1 MRTERWWEFLATFT
15 FLLRIWIVV
24 SVTEIPPNVRQPPMI
39 TKQSVQDHIVEP
51 TDPITVECEATGN
64 PPPVFTWT
72 RNGVYL
78 NVARDPQ
85 VSMKR
90 RSGTLEIFF
99 WGRPEDYEGLYQCTA
114 TNEFGSAVSS
124 HIHLRVSK
132 ARSWLKEYLEPVSVF
147 VGLPLILPCNPPVGP
162 PKPQTYWMNSSMV
175 PIRQDRRV
183 SMAENGDLYF
193 SSIVAEDS
201 LTNYVCTARFPNSN
215 TIQQKPPLILQVLT
229 ARMAAQIAPK
239 FMKPK
244 GTASTQ
250 IGMLGEELVLECFAS
265 GVPAPTIKWTK
276 DWEALTMSGMKL
288 ENFNKTLRIKKVSM
302 EDGGDYICTASNRMG
317 YLDHIITVRV
327 KSAPFWVEKPE
338 SLVLSRDDSG
348 QIVCQADGIPR
359 PRIQWLVNGEPIEDA
374 PKSPGRQV
382 SGDTL
387 TFRSVVPD
395 STAVF
400 QCNASNQYGYILAN
414 AFLAVMDMKPRLLGF
429 RDQLVKVTEG
439 SQTLLHCPYFGSPK
453 PDLRWSKGGIGSL
466 EGGRFRVLSNGT
478 LEIKRTKLQD
488 QGTYVCV
495 ASNVIGRDEMD
506 VQLEVKEPTKILRAP
521 HNVIVI
527 KGSLARFDCKIQ
539 TDPTL
544 DVTVTWLKDKKF
556 LILGRR
562 MTKDEDSLS
571 IADVYR
577 RDEGMYTCRIKSEV
591 EEISVSAK
599 LTVMGMQNIHIHT
612 QKNNTHSSARK
623 ANPPFHLLY
632 LDRPDPPTDLEVSDP
647 SERSARLTWVPGL
660 SNHSPIKE
668 YLVQYTEDLLADYWL
683 VPSGWKNLTS
693 YPGHL
698 NSVMLKLMPFVEYQF
713 RVIAINGIGPSRP
726 SKPSV
731 YYETGGAVPDAIPK
745 NIKGVGT
752 GIFRNNME
760 ISWEPLEYR
769 EWNGPKLGYMVW
781 WRRRDSRE
789 EWKNYTTYWWCSHII
804 YETDTFTPY
813 EIKVQAINDFGLG
826 PESPIVIGFSGEDRP
841 TVAPTDLRVSDV
853 ESTKL
858 TVHWQPVPRDSIN
871 GEIKEYTV
879 YFWRESSRLPHHGV
893 NRRIKSKSFK
903 ANGPRLSGSLTGLI
917 PYSNYMMYIVV
928 ANNRFEGPPSHRIE
942 FQTLEGVP
950 SVPRSFRIMHRHY
963 DTIYLD
969 WEEPAEPNGI
979 LTGYILR
986 YQTLNVSVGERV
998 QVEHLPPNTTYFSMR
1013 RFDRYTRYKFS
1024 LAARTQIGVGEA
1036 VTEESPHFTTEEY
1049 TRDQVDIAT
1058 QGWFIGLMCAIALF
1072 VLLMLTVFFIKRSR
1086 GGKYPVRDKRDFA
1099 LGPLDDKEEG
1109 SFDYRITRLS
1119 TLPYSRREEESRQG
1133 RSQGSI
1139 EDMQKRTNSDDSLME
1154 YGEGDEIEFNE
1165 DGSFIGEY
1173 TGTSKR
1179 DRDSSQYHES
1189 SEATSPVAIYSFA

>member
-1 MRTERWWEFLATFT
+1 MRTKIWQGFLATLT
-15 FLLRIWIVV
+15 VLLPLWRDV
-24 SVTEIPPNVRQPPMI
+24 SAVEIPPDVRQPPMI

-72 RNGVYL
+72 RDGVYL

-99 WGRPEDYEGLYQCTA
+99 WGRPEDYEGVYQCTA

-124 HIHLRVSK
+124 HIRLRVSK
-132 ARSWLKEYLEPVSVF
+132 ARTWLKEYLEPVSVF
-147 VGLPLILPCNPPVGP
+147 IGLPLILPCNPPAGP

-193 SSIVAEDS
+193 SSIVAEDY

-250 IGMLGEELVLECFAS
+250 IAMLGEELVLECFAS
-265 GVPAPTIKWTK
+265 GVPAPSIKWTK
-276 DWEALTMSGMKL
+276 DWEALSMQGMKL

-302 EDGGDYICTASNRMG
+302 EDGGEYICTATNRMG
-317 YLDHIITVRV
+317 SLDHIITVRV

-348 QIVCQADGIPR
+348 QIVCRADGIPR
-359 PRIQWLVNGEPIEDA
+359 PQIRWLVNGEPIEDA

-387 TFRSVVPD
+387 IFRSVVPD

-414 AFLAVMDMKPRLLGF
+414 TFLAVMDMRPRLLGF

-439 SQTLLHCPYFGSPK
+439 SQTHLHCPYFGSPK
-453 PDLRWSKGGIGSL
+453 PDLRWSKGGLGAL
-466 EGGRFRVLSNGT
+466 EGGRYRILANGT
-478 LEIKRTKLQD
+478 LEIRRSKLQD

-495 ASNVIGRDEMD
+495 ASNVIGRDEME

-527 KGSLARFDCKIQ
+527 KGSLAHFDCKIQ

-544 DVTVTWLKDKKF
+544 EVTVTWLKDKKF

-577 RDEGMYTCRIKSEV
+577 RDEGIYTCRIKTEV

-599 LTVMGMQNIHIHT
+599 LTVMGNV
-612 QKNNTHSSARK
+612 NTD
-623 ANPPFHLLY
+623 LLFS
-632 LDRPDPPTDLEVSDP
+632 LLLSDRPDPPTDLEVSDP
-647 SERSARLTWVPGL
+647 SERSVRLTWVPGL
-660 SNHSPIKE
+660 SNHSPVKE

-683 VPSGWKNLTS
+683 VPSGWKNLTG
-693 YPGHL
+693 YPGQL
-698 NSVMLKLMPFVEYQF
+698 NSVVLKLTPFVGYQF
-713 RVIAINGIGPSRP
+713 RIIAINAIGPSRP
-726 SKPSV
+726 SKPSI
-731 YYETGGAVPDAIPK
+731 YYETGGAVPDAIPR

-752 GIFRNNME
+752 GLFRNNME

-769 EWNGPKLGYMVW
+769 EWNGPKLRYMVW
-781 WRRRDSRE
+781 WRRQHSRE

-813 EIKVQAINDFGLG
+813 EIKVQAVNDFGLG
-826 PESPIVIGFSGEDRP
+826 PESPVVIGFSGED
-841 TVAPTDLRVSDV
+841 
-853 ESTKL
+853 
-858 TVHWQPVPRDSIN
+858 
-871 GEIKEYTV
+871 
-879 YFWRESSRLPHHGV
+879 LP
-893 NRRIKSKSFK
+893 S
-903 ANGPRLSGSLTGLI
+903 A
-917 PYSNYMMYIVV
+917 
-928 ANNRFEGPPSHRIE
+928 
-942 FQTLEGVP
+942 
-950 SVPRSFRIMHRHY
+950 PRSFRIMHRHY

-969 WEEPAEPNGI
+969 WEEPAEPNGL
-979 LTGYILR
+979 LTGYILK
-986 YQTLNVSVGERV
+986 YQTLNVSVGERM
-998 QVEHLPPNTTYFSMR
+998 QEEHIPPNTTYFSLR
-1013 RFDRYTRYKFS
+1013 RFDRYTRYKFT
-1024 LAARTQIGVGEA
+1024 LAAQTQIGVGEA
-1036 VTEESPHFTTEEY
+1036 VTEESPHFTTEGKNIYLHTLRQSLSSIETHLCY
-1049 TRDQVDIAT
+1049 QVDIAT
-1058 QGWFIGLMCAIALF
+1058 QGWFIGLMCAIALL
-1072 VLLMLTVFFIKRSR
+1072 VLIMLTVFFIKRSR

-1099 LGPLDDKEEG
+1099 LEPVDEKDEG
-1109 SFDYRITRLS
+1109 TFDY
-1119 TLPYSRREEESRQG
+1119 SRQG
-1133 RSQGSI
+1133 RSQGAI
-1139 EDMQKRTNSDDSLME
+1139 EHMQKMTNSDDSLME
-1154 YGEGDEIEFNE
+1154 YVEEDEIEFNE

-1173 TGTSKR
+1173 TGTKR
-1179 DRDSSQYHES
+1179 DKDSSQYHES